1 MIGGRRPRLRDPVTM
16 VTAASQAAEQAVSPA
31 AAGLRETVSAA
42 IADAVADE
50 VAREVVE
57 RFGRVAVEE
66 ARAVVAEVLGTT
78 DRKAGGLW
86 LRDPEAVAAAAAE
99 AITGEVAIM
108 VREATRAAVTLEAAD
123 MAEEVVKRLAPEA
136 VPAARKAVQEALGT
150 WSKREAAGPRGTS
163 STAARKAAR
172 EAV

>member
-1 MIGGRRPRLRDPVTM
+1 M
-16 VTAASQAAEQAVSPA
+16 VTAASQAAEQAVDPDA
-31 AAGLRETVSAA
+31 PGLRETVSVA

-57 RFGRVAVEE
+57 GFGPVAVRE

-78 DRKAGGLW
+78 DRKAGGSW

-99 AITGEVAIM
+99 TITGKIAIM
-108 VREATRAAVTLEAAD
+108 VREATRAAVALEAAD
-123 MAEEVVKRLAPEA
+123 MAEELIKRLAPEA

-150 WSKREAAGPRGTS
+150 RWKREAAGPRGS
-163 STAARKAAR
+163 ASTAAREAAR
-172 EAV
+172 KAV